1 MMDGPYGMHGK
12 KDECIQCI
20 GVKTLRKGD
29 CSEDGGVTGRTA
41 LQCFFLNK

>member
-29 CSEDGGVTGRTA
+29 HSEDGGVAGRTTS
-41 LQCFFLNK
+41 QCFLKK